1 MPVHRHVHDVQGSV
15 YVPIGLD
22 DWLESRRLRLEQEAD
37 RRTTAAAEPSVPAF
51 HHRRP
56 LGRHWLLLGTIAAL
70 VAAASYFLLS
80 HRVATTPAIRVRS
93 LAVLPLQNL
102 SSDPAQEFFVDGMT
116 EALIG
121 RLSTI
126 AGIRV
131 ISRTSAM
138 HFKGTRLPL
147 PEIART
153 LHVDAIIEGS
163 VVRSGSRL
171 RITGTAHQRRDR

>member
-1 MPVHRHVHDVQGSV
+1 M
-15 YVPIGLD
+15 
-22 DWLESRRLRLEQEAD
+22 
-37 RRTTAAAEPSVPAF
+37 T
-51 HHRRP
+51 
-56 LGRHWLLLGTIAAL
+56 AL
-70 VAAASYFLLS
+70 VAAATYLLLS
-80 HRVATTPAIRVRS
+80 DRVATTRAVGVRS

-102 SSDPAQEFFVDGMT
+102 SADPAQEFFVDGMT

-121 RLSTI
+121 RLSRI
-126 AGIRV
+126 PGIRV

-171 RITGTAHQRRDR
+171 RITAQLIRGATDDHLWSGSYDRELRGLSAVSSPDY